1 MGHVEALASELD
13 AHPGTTRSAHGVVV
27 VGSANLDSVFGVSR
41 IPKPGETVLA
51 ESAATYP
58 GGKGLN
64 QSVAAARAGAR
75 TTLIAALGRDAA
87 GDTLVSTMANDGIST
102 HLLRE
107 SDLPT
112 GQAFIVVDQQAENT
126 IIVSAGANSGIT
138 KLTEPDLVEIAA
150 SNVVLMQMEIPLE
163 LVRDTASAGRAAGT
177 TVMLNAAPARA
188 LSADVLHN
196 VDYLIVNEHEACLV
210 GGSSDLRIASLAL
223 ASQIPWVIVT
233 LGSDGAVL
241 YERGAEVGRVKPAA
255 VVAVDTT
262 GAGDTF
268 CGAFA
273 AAIAEGQ
280 TLLEA
285 AEFATRAASLSVQS
299 LGAVPSIPFR
309 TGIDAEL
316 GLPR

>member
-1 MGHVEALASELD
+1 MSHEGALAPEWD
-13 AHPGTTRSAHGVVV
+13 THPDSTRSTHRVVV
-27 VGSANLDSVFGVSR
+27 VGSANVDSVFGVSR

-51 ESAATYP
+51 QTAATYP

-64 QSVAAARAGAR
+64 QSVAAARAGAA
-75 TTLIAALGRDAA
+75 TTLIAGLGRDVA
-87 GDTLVSTMANDGIST
+87 GENLVSTMESNGIST
-102 HLLRE
+102 HLLRS

-112 GQAFIVVDQQAENT
+112 GQAFIVVDQHAENT
-126 IIVSAGANSGIT
+126 IIVSAGANNEIT
-138 KLTEPDLVEIAA
+138 ALTEPDLAEIAA
-150 SNVVLMQMEIPLE
+150 SSVVLMQMEIPLE
-163 LVRDTASAGRAAGT
+163 LVRDAASAGCAAGT
-177 TVMLNAAPARA
+177 TVILNAAPART
-188 LSADVLHN
+188 LPTDILDN
-196 VDYLIVNEHEACLV
+196 IDYLIVNEHEACLV
-210 GGSSDLRIASLAL
+210 GGSSDLHTASLAL

-233 LGSDGAVL
+233 LGPDGAVL
-241 YERGAEVGRVKPAA
+241 YEAGQEAGRVEPPA

-280 TLLEA
+280 DLLKA

-309 TGIDAEL
+309 ARIDAEL
-316 GLPR
+316 GVRR